1 MRRLLKRIV
10 AGMAAVGLFATLL
23 TGCGGNDTPDQPI
36 IRPNQDV
43 GEITYTAPAEEN
55 IEEDV
60 TSEGSYFVNNEILLT
75 GVENATKDEL
85 AALVRPYG
93 GSIVGY
99 IELTNDC
106 QIRFT
111 QIYTIDELQN
121 IVDELKLNEKVEDA
135 SIHSLMETTSDAIP
149 DDSEWANEEW
159 SAEYPEGK
167 NWGMEAIDAMGAW
180 EYRSQMQDVKVGI
193 IDSMFDTDHE
203 DLDFV
208 EVWNNP
214 ENIPENIVD
223 TSEGPVTRRN
233 HGTHVAGTI
242 AAKYNN
248 GIGVAGVAPT
258 AKLYGYSM
266 MGSATDSTVRDHTL
280 TGEMEWKYALAK
292 MFSANCRVI
301 NVSMGLLHPSFEES
315 ARMGEVYGNYLKKF
329 LNRGY
334 DFLIVQSAGNNGIDA
349 RQNGIFCGI
358 TDEEVVKHIIVV
370 GWIDTNGSTHDGFLG
385 MFGDRV
391 FKGYKYD
398 KDSNYGERVDVVAP
412 GGKIY
417 STLLGNKYGNT
428 SALGLITWSGTSMA
442 APHVTGIAANCFAVN
457 PALSGEQVKNI
468 VLNSYREI
476 DDNGNTIYHMVTD
489 NNKSHSYTDST
500 DRVYRLVNAKN
511 AVEYALKA
519 AGEASAPINPAK
531 IVVLGHVR
539 DAQNGTSLENVA
551 ITAYR
556 ISTHDGNL
564 SDYAASATT
573 DNDGNFE
580 LILEAGTYNVG
591 IFAEGYQ
598 PFAYANLVV
607 EAGDEPIYL
616 DTAVLVDES
625 EDRATMSGYAIN
637 ALTGS
642 NISGVTVKFRPGW
655 DRKIGALAKVY
666 DTDTDA
672 VTTTN
677 SDGRYTVDLMEGNYT
692 AEFSKE
698 GFVTGYANVVCFE
711 GNATSQDG
719 SMTPVMEDNEYRIV
733 LTWGET
739 PRDLDSHLSGPRNE
753 DGDRFH
759 VYYSNKSATA
769 STEDGNVTVA
779 RLDHDD
785 TSSYGPETITL
796 IKLSDDGVYH
806 YAVHDYSNKSN
817 SDSNSLSMSG
827 AKVVVYHG
835 NEVIATFNVPI
846 NKVGT
851 VWNVFDI
858 QGNQLIPVNTMEN
871 ISSPGQVTMQEDT
884 STYALCAS
892 EEDEEKEETFEEDP
906 VDEEYLAELA
916 DLDMPVEGPIELD

>member
-1 MRRLLKRIV
+1 MRRLLKRFV
-10 AGMAAVGLFATLL
+10 SGLAAVGLLATLL
-23 TGCGGNDTPDQPI
+23 TGCGGGGTPDQPTVG
-36 IRPNQDV
+36 PTDM
-43 GEITYTAPAEEN
+43 GEITYTAPEEEN

-99 IELTNDC
+99 IALTNDC
-106 QIRFT
+106 QIRFAQT
-111 QIYTIDELQN
+111 YTIDELQN
-121 IVDELKLNEKVEDA
+121 IVDELKLNEKVEVA

-149 DDSEWANEEW
+149 DDSEWASEEW
-159 SAEYPEGK
+159 SSEFAEGK
-167 NWGMEAIDAMGAW
+167 NWGVEAIDAMGAW

-214 ENIPENIVD
+214 
-223 TSEGPVTRRN
+223 SEISSD

-266 MGSATDSTVRDHTL
+266 SGDTTDSTLLEHQDL
-280 TGEMEWKYALAK
+280 TGMMQWKYALAK
-292 MFSANCRVI
+292 MISADCRVI
-301 NVSMGLLHPSFEES
+301 NVSMNWVDATVSQENSTRQGRILG
-315 ARMGEVYGNYLKKF
+315 AYLKKF
-329 LNRGY
+329 LNKNY
-334 DFLIVQSAGNNGIDA
+334 DFLIVQSAGNGKDYTGGHGFKATRNALFTGIE
-349 RQNGIFCGI
+349 
-358 TDEEVVKHIIVV
+358 DEEVNNHIIVV
-370 GWIDTNGSTHDGFLG
+370 GAVGTKGSTHDGFLG
-385 MFGDRV
+385 IFGDRV
-391 FKGYKYD
+391 FKGYGFPD
-398 KDSNYGERVDVVAP
+398 FSCYGSRVDVVAP
-412 GGKIY
+412 GNKVW
-417 STLLGNKYGNT
+417 STLPNNEYGYM
-428 SALGLITWSGTSMA
+428 SGTSMA
-442 APHVTGIAANCFAVN
+442 TPHVTGIAAACFAVN

-468 VLNSYREI
+468 IKSTYSTL
-476 DDNGNTIYHMVTD
+476 VTD
-489 NNKSHSYTDST
+489 NNSSHTDYEEGES
-500 DRVYRLVNAKN
+500 RVYRMVNAKY
-511 AVEYALKA
+511 AVEEALHTS
-519 AGEASAPINPAK
+519 GNVEAPVNPSE

-556 ISTHDGNL
+556 VSTHDGNL

-573 DNDGNFE
+573 DSDGNFE

-625 EDRATMSGYAIN
+625 EEGATMSGYAIN

-655 DRKIGALAKVY
+655 DRKVGALAKIY

-677 SDGRYTVDLMEGNYT
+677 SYGRYTVDLMEGNYT

-698 GFVTGYANVVCFE
+698 GFVTGYANVVCFKD
-711 GNATSQDG
+711 NSADQDCTL
-719 SMTPVMEDNEYRIV
+719 TPVMAENEYRIV
-733 LTWGET
+733 LTWGEN
-739 PRDLDSHLSGPRNE
+739 PWDLDSHLSGPLDE
-753 DGDRFH
+753 YGDRFH
-759 VYYSNKSATA
+759 VYYSNRSATA

-779 RLDHDD
+779 KLDHDD

-796 IKLSDDGVYH
+796 IKLSNDSVYH
-806 YAVHDYSNKSN
+806 YAVHDFTNRN
-817 SDSNSLSMSG
+817 SSESKALSMSG
-827 AKVVVYHG
+827 AKIVVYHG
-835 NEVIATFNVPI
+835 NSVIATFNVPI
-846 NKVGT
+846 DKVGT
-851 VWNVFDI
+851 AWNVFDI

-871 ISSPGQVTMQEDT
+871 ISSPGSVTMQDAT
-884 STYALCAS
+884 STYALYA
-892 EEDEEKEETFEEDP
+892 DEEKVETFEEDP

-916 DLDMPVEGPIELD
+916 ALDMPVEGPIELD

>member
-1 MRRLLKRIV
+1 MRRLLKRFV
-10 AGMAAVGLFATLL
+10 SGLAAVGLLATLL
-23 TGCGGNDTPDQPI
+23 TGCGGGGTPDQPTVG
-36 IRPNQDV
+36 PTDM
-43 GEITYTAPAEEN
+43 GEITYTAPEEEN

-99 IELTNDC
+99 IALTNDC
-106 QIRFT
+106 QIRFAQT
-111 QIYTIDELQN
+111 YTIDELQN
-121 IVDELKLNEKVEDA
+121 IVDELKLNEKVEVA

-208 EVWNNP
+208 QVWNNP
-214 ENIPENIVD
+214 DNIASSD
-223 TSEGPVTRRN
+223 EGDKSDRS
-233 HGTHVAGTI
+233 HGTHVSGTI

-248 GIGVAGVAPT
+248 GTGVAGVAPT

-266 MGSATDSTVRDHTL
+266 LGSTTDSTLLEHQDL
-280 TGEMEWKYALAK
+280 TGMMEWKYALAK
-292 MFSANCRVI
+292 MISADCRVI
-301 NVSMGLLHPSFEES
+301 NVSMNWVDATVSQENSTRQGRILG
-315 ARMGEVYGNYLKKF
+315 AYLKKF
-329 LNRGY
+329 LNKNY
-334 DFLIVQSAGNNGIDA
+334 DFLIVQSAGNGKDYTGGHGFKATRNALFTGIE
-349 RQNGIFCGI
+349 
-358 TDEEVVKHIIVV
+358 DEEVNNHIIVV
-370 GWIDTNGSTHDGFLG
+370 GAVGTKGSTHDGFLG
-385 MFGDRV
+385 IFGDRV
-391 FKGYKYD
+391 FKGYGFPD
-398 KDSNYGERVDVVAP
+398 FSCYGSRVDVVAP
-412 GGKIY
+412 GNKVW
-417 STLLGNKYGNT
+417 STLPNNEYGYM
-428 SALGLITWSGTSMA
+428 SGTSMA
-442 APHVTGIAANCFAVN
+442 TPHVTGIAAACFAVN

-468 VLNSYREI
+468 IKSTYSTL
-476 DDNGNTIYHMVTD
+476 VTD
-489 NNKSHSYTDST
+489 NNSSHTDYEEGES
-500 DRVYRLVNAKN
+500 RVYRMVNAKY
-511 AVEYALKA
+511 AVEEALHTS
-519 AGEASAPINPAK
+519 GNVEAPVNPSE

-556 ISTHDGNL
+556 VSTHDGNL

-573 DNDGNFE
+573 DSDGNFE

-625 EDRATMSGYAIN
+625 EEGATMSGYAIN

-655 DRKIGALAKVY
+655 DRKVGALAKIY

-677 SDGRYTVDLMEGNYT
+677 SYGRYTVDLMEGNYT

-698 GFVTGYANVVCFE
+698 GFVTGYANVVCFKD
-711 GNATSQDG
+711 NSADQDCTL
-719 SMTPVMEDNEYRIV
+719 TPVMAENEYRIV
-733 LTWGET
+733 LTWGDT
-739 PRDLDSHLSGPRNE
+739 PRDLDSHLSGPIDDE
-753 DGDRFH
+753 DNRFH
-759 VYYSNKSATA
+759 VFYSNRSA
-769 STEDGNVTVA
+769 ST
-779 RLDHDD
+779 D
-785 TSSYGPETITL
+785 T
-796 IKLSDDGVYH
+796 
-806 YAVHDYSNKSN
+806 
-817 SDSNSLSMSG
+817 
-827 AKVVVYHG
+827 
-835 NEVIATFNVPI
+835 
-846 NKVGT
+846 
-851 VWNVFDI
+851 
-858 QGNQLIPVNTMEN
+858 
-871 ISSPGQVTMQEDT
+871 
-884 STYALCAS
+884 
-892 EEDEEKEETFEEDP
+892 
-906 VDEEYLAELA
+906 
-916 DLDMPVEGPIELD
+916 

>member
-1 MRRLLKRIV
+1 MRRLLKRFV
-10 AGMAAVGLFATLL
+10 SGLAAVGLLATLL
-23 TGCGGNDTPDQPI
+23 TGCGGGGTPDQPTVG
-36 IRPNQDV
+36 PTDM
-43 GEITYTAPAEEN
+43 GEITYTAPEEEN

-60 TSEGSYFVNNEILLT
+60 MSEGSYFVNNEILLT

-106 QIRFT
+106 QIRFAQT
-111 QIYTIDELQN
+111 YTIDELQN
-121 IVDELKLNEKVEDA
+121 IVDELKLNEKVEVA

-149 DDSEWANEEW
+149 DDSEWASEEW
-159 SAEYPEGK
+159 SSEFAEGK
-167 NWGMEAIDAMGAW
+167 NWGVEAIDAMGAW

-214 ENIPENIVD
+214 
-223 TSEGPVTRRN
+223 SEISSD

-266 MGSATDSTVRDHTL
+266 SGDTTDSTLLEHPDL
-280 TGEMEWKYALAK
+280 TGMMQWKYALAK
-292 MFSANCRVI
+292 LLSADCRVI
-301 NVSMGLLHPSFEES
+301 NVSMNWVDATVSQENSTRQGRILG
-315 ARMGEVYGNYLKKF
+315 AYLKKF
-329 LNRGY
+329 LNKNY
-334 DFLIVQSAGNNGIDA
+334 DFLIVQSAGNGKDYTGGHGFKATRNALFTGIE
-349 RQNGIFCGI
+349 
-358 TDEEVVKHIIVV
+358 DEEVNNHIIVV
-370 GWIDTNGSTHDGFLG
+370 GAVGTKGSTHDGFLG
-385 MFGDRV
+385 IFGDRV
-391 FKGYKYD
+391 FKGYGFPD
-398 KDSNYGERVDVVAP
+398 FSCYGSRVDVVAP
-412 GGKIY
+412 GNKVW
-417 STLLGNKYGNT
+417 STLPNNEYGYM
-428 SALGLITWSGTSMA
+428 SGTSMA
-442 APHVTGIAANCFAVN
+442 TPHVTGIAAACFAVN

-468 VLNSYREI
+468 IKSTYSTL
-476 DDNGNTIYHMVTD
+476 VTD
-489 NNKSHSYTDST
+489 NNSSHTDYEEGES
-500 DRVYRLVNAKN
+500 RVYRMVNAKY
-511 AVEYALKA
+511 AVEEALHTS
-519 AGEASAPINPAK
+519 GNVEAPVNPSE

-539 DAQNGTSLENVA
+539 DAQDGTSLENVA

-556 ISTHDGNL
+556 VSTHDGNL

-573 DNDGNFE
+573 DSDGNFE

-642 NISGVTVKFRPGW
+642 KISGVTVKFRPGW
-655 DRKIGALAKVY
+655 DRKVGALAKIY

-677 SDGRYTVDLMEGNYT
+677 SYGRYTVDLMEGNYT

-698 GFVTGYANVVCFE
+698 GFVTGYANVVCFKD
-711 GNATSQDG
+711 NSADQDCTL
-719 SMTPVMEDNEYRIV
+719 TPVMAENEYRIV
-733 LTWGET
+733 LTWGEN
-739 PRDLDSHLSGPRNE
+739 PWDLDSHLSGPIDDE
-753 DGDRFH
+753 DNRFH
-759 VYYSNKSATA
+759 VLYSNRSASTY
-769 STEDGNVTVA
+769 TEDGYVTVA
-779 RLDHDD
+779 KLDHDD
-785 TSSYGPETITL
+785 TNSYGPETITL
-796 IKLSDDGVYH
+796 IQLFDEGVYH
-806 YAVHDYSNKSN
+806 YAVHDFTNRN
-817 SDSNSLSMSG
+817 STDSTALSMSG
-827 AKVVVYHG
+827 AKIVVYHN
-835 NEVIATFNVPI
+835 NEAAKVYHVPV

-858 QGNQLIPVNTMEN
+858 RDGQIVPVNTMEN
-871 ISSPGQVTMQEDT
+871 ISNPSSVTMNDGI
-884 STYALCAS
+884 STYELYDEL
-892 EEDEEKEETFEEDP
+892 EEVPDKEETFEEEP
-906 VDEEYLAELA
+906 MDEEYYAELRA
-916 DLDMPVEGPIELD
+916 LELPDDDATLD

>member
-167 NWGMEAIDAMGAW
+167 NWGVEAIDAMGAW

-214 ENIPENIVD
+214 
-223 TSEGPVTRRN
+223 SEISSD

-242 AAKYNN
+242 AAKYDN

-266 MGSATDSTVRDHTL
+266 LGSTTDSTLLEHQDL
-280 TGEMEWKYALAK
+280 TGMMQWKYALAK
-292 MFSANCRVI
+292 LLSADCRVI
-301 NVSMGLLHPSFEES
+301 NVSMNWVDATVSQENSTRQGRILG
-315 ARMGEVYGNYLKKF
+315 AYLKKF
-329 LNRGY
+329 LNKNY
-334 DFLIVQSAGNNGIDA
+334 DFLIVQSAGNGKDYTGGHGFKATRNALFTGIE
-349 RQNGIFCGI
+349 
-358 TDEEVVKHIIVV
+358 DEEVNNHIIVV
-370 GWIDTNGSTHDGFLG
+370 GAVGTKGSTHDGFLG
-385 MFGDRV
+385 IFGDRV
-391 FKGYKYD
+391 FKGYGFPD
-398 KDSNYGERVDVVAP
+398 FSCYGSRVDVVAP
-412 GGKIY
+412 GNKVW
-417 STLLGNKYGNT
+417 STLPNNEYGYM
-428 SALGLITWSGTSMA
+428 SGTSMA
-442 APHVTGIAANCFAVN
+442 TPHVTGIAAACFAVN

-468 VLNSYREI
+468 IKSTYSTL
-476 DDNGNTIYHMVTD
+476 VTD
-489 NNKSHSYTDST
+489 NNSSHTDYEEGES
-500 DRVYRLVNAKN
+500 RVYRMVNAKY
-511 AVEYALKA
+511 AVEEALHTS
-519 AGEASAPINPAK
+519 GNVEAPVNPSE

>member
-1 MRRLLKRIV
+1 MRRLLKRFV
-10 AGMAAVGLFATLL
+10 SGLAAVGLLATLL
-23 TGCGGNDTPDQPI
+23 TGCGGGGTPDQPTVG
-36 IRPNQDV
+36 PTDM
-43 GEITYTAPAEEN
+43 GEITYTAPEEEN

-99 IELTNDC
+99 IALTNDC
-106 QIRFT
+106 QIRFAQT
-111 QIYTIDELQN
+111 YTIDELQN
-121 IVDELKLNEKVEDA
+121 IVDELKLNEKVEVA

-208 EVWNNP
+208 QVWNNP
-214 ENIPENIVD
+214 DNIASSD
-223 TSEGPVTRRN
+223 EGDKSDRS
-233 HGTHVAGTI
+233 HGTHVSGTI

-248 GIGVAGVAPT
+248 GTGVAGVAPT

-266 MGSATDSTVRDHTL
+266 LGSTTDSTLLEHQDL
-280 TGEMEWKYALAK
+280 TGMMEWKYALAK
-292 MFSANCRVI
+292 MISADCRVI
-301 NVSMGLLHPSFEES
+301 NVSMCRIDKTISQEYS
-315 ARMGEVYGNYLKKF
+315 TAQGEILGAYLKKF
-329 LNRGY
+329 LDKGY
-334 DFLIVQSAGNNGIDA
+334 DFLIVQAAGNGQEVTGWHGYKATRSGLFVDI
-349 RQNGIFCGI
+349 Q
-358 TDEEVVKHIIVV
+358 DEEVKKHIIIV
-370 GWIDTNGSTHDGFLG
+370 GAVGTKGSTHDGFLG
-385 MFGDRV
+385 IFGDRV
-391 FKGYKYD
+391 FKGYGFPD
-398 KDSNYGERVDVVAP
+398 FSCYGSRVDVVAP
-412 GGKIY
+412 GVKIY
-417 STLLGNKYGNT
+417 STVPNNKYANMV
-428 SALGLITWSGTSMA
+428 SLLLLQDWSGTSMA
-442 APHVTGIAANCFAVN
+442 APHVTGIAADCFAVN

-468 VLNSYREI
+468 IKSTCSTL
-476 DDNGNTIYHMVTD
+476 VTD
-489 NNKSHSYTDST
+489 NNSSHTDYEEGES
-500 DRVYRLVNAKN
+500 RVYRMVNAKY
-511 AVEYALKA
+511 AVEEALHTS
-519 AGEASAPINPAK
+519 GNVEAPVNPSE

-556 ISTHDGNL
+556 VSTHDGNL

-573 DNDGNFE
+573 DSDGNFE

-655 DRKIGALAKVY
+655 DRKVGALAKIY

-698 GFVTGYANVVCFE
+698 GFVTGYANVVCFKD
-711 GNATSQDG
+711 NSADQDCTL
-719 SMTPVMEDNEYRIV
+719 TPVMAENEYRIV
-733 LTWGET
+733 LTWGDT
-739 PRDLDSHLSGPRNE
+739 PRDLDSHLSGPIDDE
-753 DGDRFH
+753 DNRFH
-759 VYYSNKSATA
+759 VFYSNRSASTD
-769 STEDGNVTVA
+769 TEDGYVTVA
-779 RLDHDD
+779 KLDHDD

-796 IKLSDDGVYH
+796 IQLFDEGVYH
-806 YAVHDYSNKSN
+806 YAVHDFTNRN
-817 SDSNSLSMSG
+817 STDSTALSMSG
-827 AKVVVYHG
+827 AKIVVYHN
-835 NEVIATFNVPI
+835 NEAAKVYHVPV

-858 QGNQLIPVNTMEN
+858 RDGQIVPVNTMEN
-871 ISSPGQVTMQEDT
+871 ISNPSSVTMNDGI
-884 STYALCAS
+884 STYELYDEP
-892 EEDEEKEETFEEDP
+892 EEVPDKEETFEEEP
-906 VDEEYLAELA
+906 MDEEYYAELRA
-916 DLDMPVEGPIELD
+916 LELPDDDATLD

>member
-1 MRRLLKRIV
+1 MRRLFKRIA
-10 AGMAAVGLFATLL
+10 AGIAAVGLMATVL
-23 TGCGGNDTPDQPI
+23 TGCGGGGIPDPPV
-36 IRPNQDV
+36 IRPE

-60 TSEGSYFVNNEILLT
+60 LTEGSYFVNNEILLT
-75 GVENATKDEL
+75 AVEGVTKAEIT
-85 AALVRPYG
+85 ALVRPYG

-106 QIRFT
+106 QIRFAQT
-111 QIYTIDELQN
+111 YTIDELQN

-180 EYRSQMQDVKVGI
+180 DYRSQMQDVRVGI
-193 IDSMFDTDHE
+193 IDDMFDTNHE
-203 DLDFV
+203 DLNFAQ
-208 EVWNNP
+208 VWNNP
-214 ENIPENIVD
+214 DNISN
-223 TSEGPVTRRN
+223 S

-242 AAKYNN
+242 AAKYDN

-258 AKLYGYSM
+258 AKLYAYSLE
-266 MGSATDSTVRDHTL
+266 GQRTDSTVVAHSDL
-280 TGEMEWKYALAK
+280 VGYMEWKYALAK
-292 MFSANCRVI
+292 LFTSNCRVI
-301 NVSMGLLHPSFEES
+301 NVSRGLKYPSTKVS
-315 ARMGEVYGNYLKKF
+315 QQQAQIYGPYLKKM
-329 LNRGY
+329 LDKGY

-519 AGEASAPINPAK
+519 SGEASAPINPAK

-556 ISTHDGNL
+556 VSTHDGNL

-655 DRKIGALAKVY
+655 DRKTGALAKIY
-666 DTDTDA
+666 GTDTDA

-677 SDGRYTVDLMEGNYT
+677 SYGRYTVDLMEGNYT

-698 GFVTGYANVVCFE
+698 GFVTGYANVVCFKD
-711 GNATSQDG
+711 NSADQDCTL
-719 SMTPVMEDNEYRIV
+719 TPVMAENEYRIV
-733 LTWGET
+733 LTWGDT
-739 PRDLDSHLSGPRNE
+739 PRDLDSHLSGPIDDE
-753 DGDRFH
+753 DDPFH
-759 VYYSNKSATA
+759 VFYSNRSASTY
-769 STEDGNVTVA
+769 TEDGYVTVA
-779 RLDHDD
+779 KLDHDD

-796 IKLSDDGVYH
+796 IRLFDEGVYH
-806 YAVHDYSNKSN
+806 YAVHDFTNRN
-817 SDSNSLSMSG
+817 STDSTALSMSG
-827 AKVVVYHG
+827 AKIVVYHN
-835 NEVIATFNVPI
+835 NEAAKVYHVPV

-858 QGNQLIPVNTMEN
+858 RDGQIVPVNTMEN
-871 ISSPGQVTMQEDT
+871 ISNPSSVTMNDEI
-884 STYALCAS
+884 STYELYDEP
-892 EEDEEKEETFEEDP
+892 EEVPDKEETFEEEP
-906 VDEEYLAELA
+906 MDEEYYAELRA
-916 DLDMPVEGPIELD
+916 LELPDDDATLD

>member
-1 MRRLLKRIV
+1 MRRLLKRFV
-10 AGMAAVGLFATLL
+10 SGLAAVGLLATLL
-23 TGCGGNDTPDQPI
+23 TGCGGGGTPDQPTVG
-36 IRPNQDV
+36 PTDM
-43 GEITYTAPAEEN
+43 GEITYTAPAEGN

-93 GSIVGY
+93 GTIVGY

-106 QIRFT
+106 QIRFNRVH
-111 QIYTIDELQN
+111 TIDELQN
-121 IVDELKLNEKVEDA
+121 IVDELKLKEKVEDA
-135 SIHSLMETTSDAIP
+135 DLHYLGETVSNAIP
-149 DDSEWANEEW
+149 NDSEWASEEW
-159 SAEYPEGK
+159 SSEFAEGK
-167 NWGMEAIDAMGAW
+167 NWGVEAIDAMGAW

-208 EVWNNP
+208 QVWNNP
-214 ENIPENIVD
+214 DNIASSD
-223 TSEGPVTRRN
+223 EGDKSDRS
-233 HGTHVAGTI
+233 HGTHVSGTI

-248 GIGVAGVAPT
+248 GTGVAGVAPT

-266 MGSATDSTVRDHTL
+266 LGSTTDSTLLEHQDL
-280 TGEMEWKYALAK
+280 TGMMEWKYALAK
-292 MFSANCRVI
+292 MISADCRVI
-301 NVSMGLLHPSFEES
+301 NVSMCRIDKTISQEYS
-315 ARMGEVYGNYLKKF
+315 TAQGEILGAYLKKF
-329 LNRGY
+329 LDKGY
-334 DFLIVQSAGNNGIDA
+334 DFLIVQAAGNGQEVTGWHGYKATRSGLFVDI
-349 RQNGIFCGI
+349 Q
-358 TDEEVVKHIIVV
+358 DEEVKKHIIIV
-370 GWIDTNGSTHDGFLG
+370 GAVGTKGSTHDGFLG
-385 MFGDRV
+385 IFGDRV
-391 FKGYKYD
+391 FKGYGFPD
-398 KDSNYGERVDVVAP
+398 FSCYGSRVDVVAP
-412 GGKIY
+412 GVKIY
-417 STLLGNKYGNT
+417 STVPNNKYANMV
-428 SALGLITWSGTSMA
+428 SLLLLQDWSGTSMA
-442 APHVTGIAANCFAVN
+442 APHVTGIAADCFAVN

-468 VLNSYREI
+468 IKSTCSTL
-476 DDNGNTIYHMVTD
+476 VTD
-489 NNKSHSYTDST
+489 NNSSHTDYEEGES
-500 DRVYRLVNAKN
+500 RVYRMVNAKY
-511 AVEYALKA
+511 AVEEALHTS
-519 AGEASAPINPAK
+519 GNVEAPVNPSE

-556 ISTHDGNL
+556 VSTHDGNL

-573 DNDGNFE
+573 DSDGNFE

-625 EDRATMSGYAIN
+625 EEGATMSGYATN

-642 NISGVTVKFRPGW
+642 NISSVTVKFRPGW
-655 DRKIGALAKVY
+655 DRKVGALAKIY

-677 SDGRYTVDLMEGNYT
+677 SYGRYTVDLMEGNYT

-698 GFVTGYANVVCFE
+698 GFVTGYANVVCFKD
-711 GNATSQDG
+711 NSADQDCTL
-719 SMTPVMEDNEYRIV
+719 TPVMAENEYRIV
-733 LTWGET
+733 LTWGEN
-739 PRDLDSHLSGPRNE
+739 PWDLDSHLSGPRNE

-779 RLDHDD
+779 KLDHDD
-785 TSSYGPETITL
+785 TRSYGPETITL
-796 IKLSDDGVYH
+796 IQLFDEGVYH
-806 YAVHDYSNKSN
+806 YAVHDFTNRN
-817 SDSNSLSMSG
+817 STNSTALSMSG
-827 AKVVVYHG
+827 AKIVVYHN
-835 NEVIATFNVPI
+835 NEAAKVYHVPV

-858 QGNQLIPVNTMEN
+858 RDGQIVPVNTMEN
-871 ISSPGQVTMQEDT
+871 ISNPSSVTMNDGI
-884 STYALCAS
+884 STYELYDEP
-892 EEDEEKEETFEEDP
+892 EEVPDKEETFEEEP
-906 VDEEYLAELA
+906 MDEEYYAELRA
-916 DLDMPVEGPIELD
+916 LELPDDDATLD

>member
-1 MRRLLKRIV
+1 MRRLLKRFV
-10 AGMAAVGLFATLL
+10 SGLAAVGLLATLL
-23 TGCGGNDTPDQPI
+23 TGCGGGGTPDQPTVG
-36 IRPNQDV
+36 PTDM
-43 GEITYTAPAEEN
+43 GEITYTAPEEEN

-99 IELTNDC
+99 IALTNDC
-106 QIRFT
+106 QIRFAQT
-111 QIYTIDELQN
+111 YTIDELQN
-121 IVDELKLNEKVEDA
+121 IVDELKLNEKVEVA

-149 DDSEWANEEW
+149 DDSEWASEEW
-159 SAEYPEGK
+159 SSEFAEGK
-167 NWGMEAIDAMGAW
+167 NWGVEAIDAMGAW

-214 ENIPENIVD
+214 
-223 TSEGPVTRRN
+223 SEISSD

-266 MGSATDSTVRDHTL
+266 SGDTTDSTLLEHQDL
-280 TGEMEWKYALAK
+280 TGMMQWKYALAK
-292 MFSANCRVI
+292 LLSADCRVI
-301 NVSMGLLHPSFEES
+301 NVSMNWVDATVSQENSTRQGRILG
-315 ARMGEVYGNYLKKF
+315 AYLKKF
-329 LNRGY
+329 LNKNY
-334 DFLIVQSAGNNGIDA
+334 DFLIVQSAGNGKDYTGGHGFKATRNALFTGIE
-349 RQNGIFCGI
+349 
-358 TDEEVVKHIIVV
+358 DEEVNNHIIVV
-370 GWIDTNGSTHDGFLG
+370 GAVGTKGSTHDGFLG
-385 MFGDRV
+385 IFGDRV
-391 FKGYKYD
+391 FKGYGFPD
-398 KDSNYGERVDVVAP
+398 FSCYGSRVDVVAP
-412 GGKIY
+412 GNKVW
-417 STLLGNKYGNT
+417 STLPNNEYGYM
-428 SALGLITWSGTSMA
+428 SGTSMA
-442 APHVTGIAANCFAVN
+442 TPHVTGIAAACFAVN

-468 VLNSYREI
+468 IKSTYSTL
-476 DDNGNTIYHMVTD
+476 VTD
-489 NNKSHSYTDST
+489 NNSSHTDYEEGES
-500 DRVYRLVNAKN
+500 RVYRMVNAKY
-511 AVEYALKA
+511 AVEEALHTS
-519 AGEASAPINPAK
+519 GNVEAPVNPSE

-556 ISTHDGNL
+556 VSTHDGNL

-573 DNDGNFE
+573 DSDGNFE

-625 EDRATMSGYAIN
+625 EEGATMSGYAIN

-655 DRKIGALAKVY
+655 DRKVGALAKIY

-677 SDGRYTVDLMEGNYT
+677 SYGRYTVDLMEGNYT

-698 GFVTGYANVVCFE
+698 GFVTGYANVVCFKD
-711 GNATSQDG
+711 NSADQDCTL
-719 SMTPVMEDNEYRIV
+719 TPVMAENEYRIV
-733 LTWGET
+733 LTWGEN
-739 PRDLDSHLSGPRNE
+739 PWDLDSHLSGPLDE
-753 DGDRFH
+753 YGDRFH
-759 VYYSNKSATA
+759 VYYSNRSATA

-779 RLDHDD
+779 KLDHDD

-796 IKLSDDGVYH
+796 IKLSNDSVYH
-806 YAVHDYSNKSN
+806 YAVHDFTNRN
-817 SDSNSLSMSG
+817 SSESKALSMSG
-827 AKVVVYHG
+827 AKIVVYHG
-835 NEVIATFNVPI
+835 NSVIATFNVPI
-846 NKVGT
+846 DKVGT
-851 VWNVFDI
+851 AWNVFDI
-858 QGNQLIPVNTMEN
+858 QGNQLIPVNTMDN
-871 ISSPGQVTMQEDT
+871 ISNSSQVTMQDAT
-884 STYALCAS
+884 STYALYAD
-892 EEDEEKEETFEEDP
+892 EEDEEKVETFEEDP

-916 DLDMPVEGPIELD
+916 ALDMPVEGPIELD

>member
-1 MRRLLKRIV
+1 MRRLLKRFV
-10 AGMAAVGLFATLL
+10 SGLAAVGLLATLL
-23 TGCGGNDTPDQPI
+23 TGCGGGGTPDQPTVG
-36 IRPNQDV
+36 PTDM
-43 GEITYTAPAEEN
+43 GEITYTAPEEEN

-106 QIRFT
+106 QIRFAQT
-111 QIYTIDELQN
+111 YTIDELQN
-121 IVDELKLNEKVEDA
+121 IVDELKLNEKVEVA

-149 DDSEWANEEW
+149 DDSEWASEEW
-159 SAEYPEGK
+159 SSEFAEGK
-167 NWGMEAIDAMGAW
+167 NWGVEAIDAMGAW

-208 EVWNNP
+208 QVWNNP
-214 ENIPENIVD
+214 DNIANRD
-223 TSEGPVTRRN
+223 EGDKGQRS

-301 NVSMGLLHPSFEES
+301 NVSMGLLPPSFEES

-334 DFLIVQSAGNNGIDA
+334 DFLIVQSAGNDGIDA

-398 KDSNYGERVDVVAP
+398 KYSNYGERVDVVAP

-417 STLLGNKYGNT
+417 STLPGNKYGNT

-556 ISTHDGNL
+556 VSTHDGNL

-573 DNDGNFE
+573 DSDGNFE

-625 EDRATMSGYAIN
+625 EEGATMSGYATN

-642 NISGVTVKFRPGW
+642 NISSVTVKFRPGW
-655 DRKIGALAKVY
+655 DRKVGALAKIY

-677 SDGRYTVDLMEGNYT
+677 SYGRYTVDLMEGNYT

-698 GFVTGYANVVCFE
+698 GFVTGYANVVCFKD
-711 GNATSQDG
+711 NSADQDCTL
-719 SMTPVMEDNEYRIV
+719 TPVMAENEYRIV
-733 LTWGET
+733 LTWGEN
-739 PRDLDSHLSGPRNE
+739 PWDLDSHLSGPRNE

-779 RLDHDD
+779 KLDHDD
-785 TSSYGPETITL
+785 TRSYGPETITL
-796 IKLSDDGVYH
+796 IQLFDEGVYH
-806 YAVHDYSNKSN
+806 YAVHDFTNRN
-817 SDSNSLSMSG
+817 STDSTALSMSG
-827 AKVVVYHG
+827 AKIVVYHN
-835 NEVIATFNVPI
+835 NEAAKVYHVPV

-858 QGNQLIPVNTMEN
+858 RDGQIVPVNTMEN
-871 ISSPGQVTMQEDT
+871 ISNPSSVTMNDGI
-884 STYALCAS
+884 STYELYDEL
-892 EEDEEKEETFEEDP
+892 EEVPDKEETFEEEP
-906 VDEEYLAELA
+906 MDEEYYAELRA
-916 DLDMPVEGPIELD
+916 LELPDDDATLD